1 MARQERTSTLR
12 DKRFSRR
19 RFLGGAAAAVAGCS
33 IVPRH
38 VVGGA
43 GHTPPSEKVNI
54 AGIGVGGQGRSD
66 LEELR
71 DHNIVALCDVDWRR
85 AAETFRRF
93 PNAKRYKDFRRMLD
107 KEKSIEAVVIATPDH
122 THAVAA
128 MTAIKMG
135 KHVYCEKPLTH
146 TVHEA
151 RRLTEAAREHKI
163 ATQMGIQGH
172 AGEGVRLLCEMI
184 WDGAIGSV
192 REVHSWTNRPIWPQG
207 IGRPTDTPPVPK
219 SLEWDLWLGP
229 APYRPYHP
237 AYVPFKW
244 RGWWDFG
251 TGAIGDMGIH
261 NLSPVFWALK
271 LGHPTTVE
279 ASSTEVNPETYPL
292 ASLVRYEFPAR
303 GTMPP
308 VELTWYDGGLMPKRP
323 EELEEG
329 RPFGDNDGGTLFV
342 GDKGKMLA
350 PGWCAADPRLIPE
363 TRMKEYE
370 QPPKSIPRSIG
381 HHAEWIEACKGGK
394 PAVANFGFAGLL
406 TEVVLLG
413 NVAIRAGKKLSWDG
427 GTMRVTNAPEAN
439 EYLYHQYRAGW
450 SL

>member
-1 MARQERTSTLR
+1 MARQERTSTVR
-12 DKRFSRR
+12 DTRLSRR
-19 RFLGGAAAAVAGCS
+19 GFISGAAAAVAGCA

-43 GHTPPSEKVNI
+43 GHTPPSEKLTI

-342 GDKGKMLA
+342 GDKGKILA

-370 QPPKSIPRSIG
+370 QPAKSIPRSIG

>member
-1 MARQERTSTLR
+1 
-12 DKRFSRR
+12 
-19 RFLGGAAAAVAGCS
+19 
-33 IVPRH
+33 
-38 VVGGA
+38 VVGGP
-43 GHTPPSEKVNI
+43 GHTPPSEKLNI

-71 DHNIVALCDVDWRR
+71 NHNIVALCDVDWRR
-85 AAETFRRF
+85 AAGTFRRF
-93 PNAKRYKDFRRMLD
+93 PDAKRYKDFRKMLD
-107 KEKSIEAVVIATPDH
+107 KEKSIEGVVIATPDH
-122 THAVAA
+122 THAVAT

-146 TVHEA
+146 TLYEA
-151 RRLTEAAREHKI
+151 RRLTEVAREHKV

-184 WDGAIGSV
+184 WDGAIGPV
-192 REVHSWTNRPIWPQG
+192 REVYSWTNRPIWPQG
-207 IGRPTDTPPVPK
+207 IDRPIDTPPVPK

-261 NLSPVFWALK
+261 NLSPIFWALK
-271 LGHPTTVE
+271 LEHPTTVE
-279 ASSTEVNPETYPL
+279 ASSTEVNSETYPL
-292 ASLVRYEFPAR
+292 ASVVRYEFPAR
-303 GTMPP
+303 GDMPP
-308 VELTWYDGGLMPKRP
+308 VKLIWYDGGLMPERP
-323 EELEEG
+323 GELEEG
-329 RPFGDNDGGTLFV
+329 RALGDGDGGTLFV
-342 GDKGKMLA
+342 GDKGKILA

-363 TRMKEYE
+363 TRMKGYG

-381 HHAEWIEACKGGK
+381 HHAEWIEACKGGE
-394 PAVANFGFAGLL
+394 PAVANFDFAGPL

-413 NVAIRAGKKLSWDG
+413 NVAIRAGKKLRWDG
-427 GTMRVTNAPEAN
+427 SKMKTTNVPEAN
-439 EYLYHQYRAGW
+439 EYLYSQYRKGW
-450 SL
+450 AL